1 VVEDNGGNII
11 MNFPFKEHT
20 KDGYNIR
27 TFSQKVD
34 NEELMWHRDKEDR
47 IVESIGDT
55 DWMIQLDDKLPQP
68 LTEKVFIPKEV
79 YHRVIKGSG
88 KLIVKVKKL

>member
-1 VVEDNGGNII
+1 
-11 MNFPFKEHT
+11 MNFPFKEHIQ
-20 KDGYNIR
+20 DGYHIR

-47 IVESIGDT
+47 LVESLGDT
-55 DWMIQLDDKLPQP
+55 NWMIQLDDKLPQP

-79 YHRVIKGSG
+79 YHRVIKGKG
-88 KLIVKVKKL
+88 DLTVKVKKL

>member
-1 VVEDNGGNII
+1 
-11 MNFPFKEHT
+11 MNFPFKEHIQ
-20 KDGYNIR
+20 DGYHIR

-47 IVESIGDT
+47 LVESLGDT
-55 DWMIQLDDKLPQP
+55 SWMIQLDDKLPQP

-79 YHRVIKGSG
+79 YHRVIKGKG
-88 KLIVKVKKL
+88 DLTVKVKKL

>member
-1 VVEDNGGNII
+1 MVEDNGGKN
-11 MNFPFKEHT
+11 MNFPFKEHIQ
-20 KDGYNIR
+20 DGYHIR

-47 IVESIGDT
+47 LVESLGDT
-55 DWMIQLDDKLPQP
+55 SWMIQLDDKLPQP

-79 YHRVIKGSG
+79 YHRVIKGKG
-88 KLIVKVKKL
+88 DLTVKVKKL